1 MNIGIT
7 EAIQHFFSNPSFDL
21 IYSEA
26 VANAFDAGAKNINIK
41 IRLDSFNEANTLQL
55 EIEDDGCGFTNK
67 NFEKFSSLLK
77 KSDNSHKGLGRL
89 IFLQYFNNVLIESVY
104 DNKKKRIFT
113 FNESFDGSNFT
124 DEQLD
129 EEKNNYTKLIFK
141 NFSNQKLNTYSNVR
155 AISIKEYLLSQF
167 LPRLLSMKETGIR
180 FTIQI
185 ETDVLEENRDNQF
198 YSDSVSITEA
208 DLPEMEEII
217 IKDTGLDLFDD
228 ELKMLYTVDEDYN
241 GRVSTAICVDERAIE
256 IQILKN
262 EKIPEKINGIFLLQS
277 DFFNSKVDDSRQELL
292 LNDYEKK
299 LVEKIFLEKI
309 SEVLNDKF
317 PEIAEKNKETSKKLC
332 SCYPHLEGYFSNKSI
347 CLIDENKTLEEAQ
360 SKFFKE
366 QKEVLGAKK
375 LTDKQYEM
383 SLNHATRVL
392 TEYVL
397 YRNIIIEKLKNI
409 TGDEKEA
416 KIHNLIVPMQQ
427 TFSSNSFIN
436 DLYNN
441 NAWLLDDK
449 YMSYRTILSDENMSQ
464 LISKISEEEE
474 LQSDDLRPDIA
485 FVFSDDINQV
495 THPVDV
501 VIVELK
507 KKGLGYLGNYTV
519 VKQLEQR
526 ARRLLGLYPDKIQRM
541 WFFGIVEFDKELKI
555 EMSEDWTPLYST
567 GEVYY
572 KTRYLKPVDK
582 NLNIIGEEKPV
593 SITLMSFDALWQ
605 DAKLR
610 NETLLTILRESIKK
624 YSKNFNEDSKN

>member
-7 EAIQHFFSNPSFDL
+7 EAIQHFFPNPSFDL
-21 IYSEA
+21 IYSEGI
-26 VANAFDAGAKNINIK
+26 ANAFDAGARNILIHIN
-41 IRLDSFNEANTLQL
+41 LDSFNEANTLKI

-67 NFEKFSSLLK
+67 NFDKFSSLLK

-89 IFLQYFNNVLIESVY
+89 IYLKYFKEVFIESVY
-104 DNKKKRIFT
+104 DNKKKRTFT
-113 FNESFDGSNFT
+113 FNESFDGTKFT
-124 DEQLD
+124 NEELD

-141 NFSNQKLNTYSNVR
+141 KFSNQKLNTYSNVR
-155 AISIKEYLLSQF
+155 ASSIKKYLLKQF
-167 LPRLLSMKETGIR
+167 LPRLLFMKETSID
-180 FTIQI
+180 FSIQI
-185 ETDVLEENRDNQF
+185 ETDVVEGNSDNQF
-198 YSDSVSITEA
+198 YSDSVSITEK

-217 IKDTGLDLFDD
+217 IKTEGLDLFKD
-228 ELKMLYTVDEDYN
+228 ELKMLYTIDEKYN
-241 GRVSTAICVDERAIE
+241 GSVSTAICVDERAIE

-262 EKIPEKINGIFLLQS
+262 EKLPEKINGIFLLQS
-277 DFFNSKVDDSRQELL
+277 DFFNSKIDDSRQELL

-299 LVEKIFLEKI
+299 LVEKIYLEKI
-309 SEVLNDKF
+309 SEVLNNKF
-317 PEIAEKNKETSKKLC
+317 PEIAEKNKETSKKLNT
-332 SCYPHLEGYFSNKSI
+332 CYPHLEGYFSNKSI

-383 SLNHATRVL
+383 SLNHATRIL
-392 TEYVL
+392 TEYIL
-397 YRNIIIEKLKNI
+397 YRNIIIEKLRNI

-436 DLYNN
+436 DLYSN

-449 YMSYRTILSDENMSQ
+449 YMAYRTILSDENMSH
-464 LISKISEEEE
+464 LISRISDEKE
-474 LQSDDLRPDIA
+474 LQSDNLRPDIA

-495 THPVDV
+495 SHPVDV

-507 KKGLGYLGNYTV
+507 KKGLGYLGNSTV

-526 ARRLLGLYPDKIQRM
+526 ARRLLGLYPNKIQRM
-541 WFFGIVEFDKELKI
+541 WFFGIVEFDKELRI
-555 EMSEDWTPLYST
+555 EMSEDWTPLYSSD
-567 GEVYY
+567 EAFY
-572 KTRYLKPVDK
+572 KTKYLKPVDK

-593 SITLMSFDALWQ
+593 SLTLMSFDSLWK
-605 DAKLR
+605 DAKSR
-610 NETLLTILRESIKK
+610 NETLLKVLKESIRK
-624 YSKNFNEDSKN
+624 YSENINEKIKL

>member
-89 IFLQYFNNVLIESVY
+89 VYLQYFNNVLIESVY

-309 SEVLNDKF
+309 SEV
-317 PEIAEKNKETSKKLC
+317 
-332 SCYPHLEGYFSNKSI
+332 
-347 CLIDENKTLEEAQ
+347 
-360 SKFFKE
+360 
-366 QKEVLGAKK
+366 
-375 LTDKQYEM
+375 
-383 SLNHATRVL
+383 
-392 TEYVL
+392 
-397 YRNIIIEKLKNI
+397 
-409 TGDEKEA
+409 
-416 KIHNLIVPMQQ
+416 
-427 TFSSNSFIN
+427 
-436 DLYNN
+436 
-441 NAWLLDDK
+441 
-449 YMSYRTILSDENMSQ
+449 
-464 LISKISEEEE
+464 
-474 LQSDDLRPDIA
+474 
-485 FVFSDDINQV
+485 
-495 THPVDV
+495 
-501 VIVELK
+501 
-507 KKGLGYLGNYTV
+507 
-519 VKQLEQR
+519 
-526 ARRLLGLYPDKIQRM
+526 
-541 WFFGIVEFDKELKI
+541 
-555 EMSEDWTPLYST
+555 
-567 GEVYY
+567 
-572 KTRYLKPVDK
+572 
-582 NLNIIGEEKPV
+582 
-593 SITLMSFDALWQ
+593 
-605 DAKLR
+605 
-610 NETLLTILRESIKK
+610 
-624 YSKNFNEDSKN
+624 